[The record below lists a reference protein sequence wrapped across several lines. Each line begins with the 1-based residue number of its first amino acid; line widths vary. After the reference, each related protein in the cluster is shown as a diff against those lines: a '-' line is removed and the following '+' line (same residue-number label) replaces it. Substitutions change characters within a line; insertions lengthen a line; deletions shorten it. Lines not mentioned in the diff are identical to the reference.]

1 MINKESIA
9 IYSRKGI
16 GLISIFSLMI
26 IISFFNLFL
35 DENLLMRFLYFL
47 GSVGLLLTVGWM
59 AFAFMG
65 KIQLDGKHLLVFRN
79 FKCYRFVLSSVTLYF
94 GKKKYVPGGS
104 YEYPLFIVGEVL
116 SENSNNKRIT
126 LKLIGSKR
134 KNQQFNKFYPDILIG
149 KIQALPDDNTWRINE
164 FNQLEI
170 VSDMD
175 GTDKSI

>member
-1 MINKESIA
+1 M
-9 IYSRKGI
+9 
-16 GLISIFSLMI
+16 F
-26 IISFFNLFL
+26 
-35 DENLLMRFLYFL
+35 
-47 GSVGLLLTVGWM
+47 
-59 AFAFMG
+59 
-65 KIQLDGKHLLVFRN
+65 Q
-79 FKCYRFVLSSVTLYF
+79 
-94 GKKKYVPGGS
+94 GS

-134 KNQQFNKFYPDILIG
+134 KNQQFNKFYQDILIG